1 METLHCIL
9 YHAFYKKQ
17 VLLTVCWKKE
27 SWIVAEYEKC
37 GGTSD
42 PRGCIKTDHSFMG
55 QYMNEYFEISR
66 DGFVHF
72 ISGRCL
78 FLKVKGCRDNR
89 SHSKAYTNV
98 YIYSTVSKI

>member
-27 SWIVAEYEKC
+27 SWIVAEYEKY

-78 FLKVKGCRDNR
+78 FLKVKGCRDKR